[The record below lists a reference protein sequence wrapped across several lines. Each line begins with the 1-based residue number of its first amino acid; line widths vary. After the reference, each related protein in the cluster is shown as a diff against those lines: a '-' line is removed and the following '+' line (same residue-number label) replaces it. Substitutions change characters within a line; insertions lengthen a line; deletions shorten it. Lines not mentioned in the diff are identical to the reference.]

1 MKGFIIFARCL
12 LFIVLTTV
20 NVEFLINRASSTFLT
35 LLAILIEMLLIYILI
50 VPLIR
55 KLIRS

>member
-1 MKGFIIFARCL
+1 MKAFIIFGKCL

-20 NVEFLINRASSTFLT
+20 NVEFLINRSSSTFLT
-35 LLAILIEMLLIYILI
+35 LLAIAVEMFLIYILI